1 MIKRFPRSG
10 CLHHLRL
17 FCWRGMLVEPAEHW
31 AAHALNTV
39 GIAPPSS
46 SRPHTVKA
54 PRPQG
59 AAPRPVSSHAS
70 TKPKVIRGRPDV
82 AFSRTP
88 EASAWYNEVAVE
100 AWERRAAARIGV
112 VLPGGETPR
121 PQSGATEGGGPGGG
135 GGALTTERLWAM
147 HAGETSQPRSSRGA
161 TPRSTE
167 QHGTPRSPGRQSDLT
182 PRSGAAPPAKTQ
194 ASLRPHSALSD
205 RHVFPSYHSYV
216 P

>member
-1 MIKRFPRSG
+1 
-10 CLHHLRL
+10 
-17 FCWRGMLVEPAEHW
+17 MLQVVEPAEHW

-39 GIAPPSS
+39 GIAPPS

-70 TKPKVIRGRPDV
+70 TKPKVTPPRSRPDG

-121 PQSGATEGGGPGGG
+121 PQSGATEGGGPCGG

-147 HAGETSQPRSSRGA
+147 HAGESSQPRPSRAA
-161 TPRSTE
+161 TPRPTE
-167 QHGTPRSPGRQSDLT
+167 QHATPRSPGRKSNLT
-182 PRSGAAPPAKTQ
+182 PHGA
-194 ASLRPHSALSD
+194 
-205 RHVFPSYHSYV
+205 
-216 P
+216 